1 MNILTNMN
9 KEKKKQK
16 EKGLDPRITLRV
28 ILGSTLSTNYNYL
41 L

>member
-1 MNILTNMN
+1 MN

-28 ILGSTLSTNYNYL
+28 ISRLKPIEQQYTLTFLS
-41 L
+41 